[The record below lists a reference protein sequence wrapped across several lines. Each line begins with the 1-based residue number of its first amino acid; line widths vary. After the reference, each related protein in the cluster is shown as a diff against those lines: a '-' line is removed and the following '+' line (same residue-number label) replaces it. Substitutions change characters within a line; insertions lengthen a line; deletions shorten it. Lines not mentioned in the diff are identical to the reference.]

1 MIIARWLVWMSAA
14 TFCLTGYGLPEKSEA
29 VNEHRHVETR
39 IVSCPQCTVKCASG
53 SVLWASEDITI
64 LCGE

>member
-14 TFCLTGYGLPEKSEA
+14 TFCLTGCGLPDKKETVTENKG
-29 VNEHRHVETR
+29 VETR
-39 IVSCPQCTVKCASG
+39 YVSCPQCTVKCASG
-53 SVLWASEDITI
+53 SVLWDSEDITI